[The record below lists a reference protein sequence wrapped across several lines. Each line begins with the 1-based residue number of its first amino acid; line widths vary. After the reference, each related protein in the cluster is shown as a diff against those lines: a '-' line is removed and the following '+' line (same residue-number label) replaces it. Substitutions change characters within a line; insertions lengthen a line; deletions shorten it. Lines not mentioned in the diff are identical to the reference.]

1 MSKSDKYVVLNDNL
15 LVQLIAKGEQTVSGI
30 YVGEPEGVEK
40 YIRAGTV
47 LKTGPGK
54 LSADGLTIVS
64 PSVGVF
70 LHRHPM
76 HAAPLAPPG
85 AHVRPGD
92 TLALLQIGVLL
103 VPVLAPRAG
112 IVAGT
117 WTAHGSVVGFG
128 ARLIQLHTLP
138 GISAP

>member
-1 MSKSDKYVVLNDNL
+1 MLLNYVDQISRWLAATDIAVLTLQGPDGHVRLTNGP
-15 LVQLIAKGEQTVSGI
+15 A
-30 YVGEPEGVEK
+30 GVV
-40 YIRAGTV
+40 RSHDAM
-47 LKTGPGK
+47 PADA
-54 LSADGLTIVS
+54 ADGLTIVS